1 MSNKGINKYVQ
12 DNFKD
17 KIVKECENF
26 FESHRYMVREELGF
40 KCYSGNLICGD
51 SNINSCIA
59 YDKNDK
65 IGFDIIVMIKIFG
78 TIRKGQNNYVGKD
91 LWLNLLCEGTIE
103 TEFKDFNTINV
114 RIYDKIRVK
123 HERSLNE
130 MLVPYIK
137 KNELDFIA
145 EEFLRKYYP
154 KALLSPINVD
164 SRLVAEK
171 MGLKVCKHNIV
182 KDKSIFGRIFF
193 EDTLAPFYDASCDSI
208 TKLYVDANTIVYD
221 PNSYFMSNI
230 EKENNNTIIHECVH
244 FYLHRYAIKFQKIF
258 DKKYKWFD
266 CDINGRANMNL
277 GMDIN
282 IMEWQANA
290 LTPRILMPY
299 KAFSEEA
306 FKLIKE
312 FRLKN
317 NSDTIDILPNVIE
330 TLSNLYHVSKLSVK
344 IRLCDIGITEAYGC
358 DIWCDDYKVPDFS
371 FEPGTCEYNET
382 FVIPA
387 IDAIALSSNPIISKM
402 MEEQKLVYLESHL
415 CLNSEKYIGKDLYG
429 KKYIKYEARKK
440 LNKFCIKMK
449 MTIVNFDS
457 CYERECLL
465 NRNRNSK
472 FHTKLCFEGKE
483 KDIFTEANIMKILE
497 EERKFNNAFFDL
509 NNDYVTCMK
518 MLKEKSGLTYEQIE
532 AETEIELSSVKN
544 IIAGKRN
551 GSLLRLTLIL
561 MAIGAE
567 PDSAYHVID
576 KSGVR
581 LDRDNAEHQLCRFI
595 INTMHAD
602 TMENI
607 IKCVNNANFKI

>member
-1 MSNKGINKYVQ
+1 
-12 DNFKD
+12 
-17 KIVKECENF
+17 
-26 FESHRYMVREELGF
+26 
-40 KCYSGNLICGD
+40 
-51 SNINSCIA
+51 
-59 YDKNDK
+59 
-65 IGFDIIVMIKIFG
+65 
-78 TIRKGQNNYVGKD
+78 
-91 LWLNLLCEGTIE
+91 
-103 TEFKDFNTINV
+103 
-114 RIYDKIRVK
+114 
-123 HERSLNE
+123 
-130 MLVPYIK
+130 
-137 KNELDFIA
+137 
-145 EEFLRKYYP
+145 
-154 KALLSPINVD
+154 
-164 SRLVAEK
+164 
-171 MGLKVCKHNIV
+171 
-182 KDKSIFGRIFF
+182 
-193 EDTLAPFYDASCDSI
+193 
-208 TKLYVDANTIVYD
+208 
-221 PNSYFMSNI
+221 
-230 EKENNNTIIHECVH
+230 
-244 FYLHRYAIKFQKIF
+244 
-258 DKKYKWFD
+258 
-266 CDINGRANMNL
+266 
-277 GMDIN
+277 
-282 IMEWQANA
+282 
-290 LTPRILMPY
+290 
-299 KAFSEEA
+299 
-306 FKLIKE
+306 
-312 FRLKN
+312 
-317 NSDTIDILPNVIE
+317 
-330 TLSNLYHVSKLSVK
+330 
-344 IRLCDIGITEAYGC
+344 
-358 DIWCDDYKVPDFS
+358 
-371 FEPGTCEYNET
+371 
-382 FVIPA
+382 
-387 IDAIALSSNPIISKM
+387 M

-483 KDIFTEANIMKILE
+483 KDIFTEANIIKILE

-567 PDSAYHVID
+567 LDSAYHVID